1 MAPAPRFDGVFSL
14 VRGFG
19 HAIMARLPKEDAM
32 PRSKPRAQAKIG
44 MVSLGC
50 PKNLVDTEMLL
61 GKVAEEHV
69 ICGDPQDADIVIV
82 NTCAFID
89 QSRAESL
96 QAIREVAG
104 WKAEGK
110 IRGVVVAG
118 CMAQRYGDQIREAV
132 PSVDSILAMAEYG
145 RVGEVVRR
153 ILDAKGQAEEAQAP
167 WRTLVAPDGKVPVIR
182 EETGRL
188 RVTPRHY
195 AYLRVSEGCSNA
207 CTFCSIPTFRGLFR
221 SKPAEM
227 ILKEARELVASGA
240 AELNLIS
247 QDTTDWGSDLT
258 GKARS
263 GGLAHLLEQLSAI
276 EGVRWL
282 RILYA
287 YPGHVSD
294 RLVET
299 MASLPHLLP
308 YLDMP
313 IQHINSRVLK
323 RMGRRHTRKETREL
337 LEKLRAKVPG
347 IVLRTSLISGFP
359 GETEEEHEELVSFV
373 KEIRFERLGVFPYSH
388 EATTPA
394 GEKFQDDVPPEE
406 KKRRVDA
413 LMKAQQPIAFAHA
426 RRLVGKSLE
435 VVVEGRNEEGV
446 LVGRSIYDAPEIDPV
461 VYLEGDAEPGDFV
474 QATVLK
480 GTGYDLIADIEGA
493 PRVTRKKAAPAQAPK
508 KRRLP
513 LAGG

>member
-1 MAPAPRFDGVFSL
+1 
-14 VRGFG
+14 
-19 HAIMARLPKEDAM
+19 M
-32 PRSKPRAQAKIG
+32 PRSKLRPRAKIG

-61 GKVAEEHV
+61 GNVAQEHV
-69 ICGDPQDADIVIV
+69 ICGDPRDADIVIV

-110 IRGVVVAG
+110 IRGLVVAG

-145 RVGEVVRR
+145 RVGEVVRN

-167 WRTLVAPDGKVPVIR
+167 WRTLVAADGKVPVIR

-221 SKPAEM
+221 SKPPEM
-227 ILKEARELVASGA
+227 ILNEARELVASGA
-240 AELNLIS
+240 RELNLIS
-247 QDTTDWGSDLT
+247 QDTTDYGRDLE
-258 GKARS
+258 GKAKEH
-263 GGLAHLLEQLSAI
+263 GLAWLLEQLAALD
-276 EGVRWL
+276 GVKWL
-282 RILYA
+282 RVLYA

-294 RLVET
+294 RLIET
-299 MASLPHLLP
+299 MARLQPVVLP

-323 RMGRRHTRKETREL
+323 RMGRRHTRDETREL
-337 LEKLRAKVPG
+337 LEKLRARIPG
-347 IVLRTSLISGFP
+347 VVLRTSLISGFP
-359 GETEEEHEELVSFV
+359 GETRKEHGELVEFV
-373 KEIRFERLGVFPYSH
+373 EEFRFERLGVFPYSH

-394 GEKFQDDVPPEE
+394 GEKFEDDISTGE
-406 KKRRVDA
+406 KKRRVDE
-413 LMKAQQPIAFAHA
+413 LMVAQQPIAFAHNKM
-426 RRLVGKSLE
+426 LVGKELE
-435 VVVEGRNEEGV
+435 VVVEGENEEGV
-446 LVGRSIYDAPEIDPV
+446 LVGRSVYDAPEIDPL

-474 QATVLK
+474 KARVLK
-480 GTGYDLIADIEGA
+480 GVGYDLIAEIPGSKRRHAKSAPA
-493 PRVTRKKAAPAQAPK
+493 PR

-513 LAGG
+513 LASG